1 MICAKFT
8 QVHLGDFVS
17 SFLRKLDA
25 ILSFRLATTLEKPF
39 GTPPPPCSCTRKST
53 DLNIFQKWNINL
65 CHSSHLWIFKRSH
78 WREPWFILVQHFNP
92 RHSVGVWGAEGTW
105 VDWHRPMMQR
115 EAQGDAAQNDLH
127 KDSCR
132 WSRKRFKRRNPI
144 PKTVEIGHL
153 RLQKLKLWK
162 ACKCN
167 IKRNVIPMAEKPL
180 CVPEV
185 QITGP
190 TRTVSRCQSAVRDPW
205 DGSTHPG
212 RRRLSVSKL
221 RSQRWRTS
229 VCSVEPKQDVRRRCD
244 KMVIEQTLTQNLQEG
259 FSYCSIY

>member
-25 ILSFRLATTLEKPF
+25 ILSSFRLATTLEKPF

-105 VDWHRPMMQR
+105 VDWHGPMMQR

-185 QITGP
+185 HYGPDKDSFEVPKRRARSLGRVDASRKTKAFSFQIEITKMTNVSVLCGTQ
-190 TRTVSRCQSAVRDPW
+190 TRC
-205 DGSTHPG
+205 
-212 RRRLSVSKL
+212 K
-221 RSQRWRTS
+221 
-229 VCSVEPKQDVRRRCD
+229 K
-244 KMVIEQTLTQNLQEG
+244 KMW
-259 FSYCSIY
+259 